1 MEQSLDNT
9 SFLTKSAAA
18 RMANR
23 QVNKSKEFHELYNFW
38 RKLDT
43 SIAFFALFGLL
54 LGMVKYELDV
64 IIYKEMI
71 FKGIGTT
78 TEDEIDN
85 MDLYELAMASGRNN
99 SKYNEP
105 IKWAMFTTSMLSII
119 LLIMRR
125 YYELQWNRLYL
136 Q

>member
-1 MEQSLDNT
+1 MEQSLDRT

-38 RKLDT
+38 RRLDT
-43 SIAFFALFGLL
+43 SIAFFALFGLF
-54 LGMVKYELDV
+54 LGIVKYELDV
-64 IIYKEMI
+64 IIYKEII
-71 FKGIGTT
+71 FEGIGTT
-78 TEDEIDN
+78 SEEEIDG
-85 MDLYELAMASGRNN
+85 MDLDELAMASGRNN

-105 IKWAMFTTSMLSII
+105 IKLTMFVTSMLSII

-125 YYELQWNRLYL
+125 YYELQWNRIYL
-136 Q
+136 